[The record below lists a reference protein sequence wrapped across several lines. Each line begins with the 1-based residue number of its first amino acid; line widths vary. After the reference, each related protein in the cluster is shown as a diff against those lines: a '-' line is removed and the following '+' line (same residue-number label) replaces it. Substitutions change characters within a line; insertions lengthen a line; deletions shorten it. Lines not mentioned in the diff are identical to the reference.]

1 MTVPKAVAAMSIAVE
16 SAMSDLRWDG
26 TLDKDERQWLLIEAL
41 CRELHPLGQV
51 QVPSVQVLRET
62 VKRQDRDEAIR
73 REFDGRNYQALAR
86 KYGISK
92 RQVRRVVDRGR
103 DH

>member
-1 MTVPKAVAAMSIAVE
+1 MTVPKAVAAMAAAVD
-16 SAMSDLRWDG
+16 SAMTDLRWQA
-26 TLDKDERQWLLIEAL
+26 TLDDDERQWLLLEAL

-62 VKRQDRDEAIR
+62 VARPDRDEAIR

-86 KYGISK
+86 RHKLSK
-92 RQVRRVVDRGR
+92 RQIRRIVDRGR
-103 DH
+103 G